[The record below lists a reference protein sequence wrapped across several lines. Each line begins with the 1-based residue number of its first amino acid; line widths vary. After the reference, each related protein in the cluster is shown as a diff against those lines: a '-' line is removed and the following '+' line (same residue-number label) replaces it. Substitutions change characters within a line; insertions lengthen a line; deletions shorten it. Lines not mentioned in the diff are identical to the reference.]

1 MTRFYFDILNDKKT
15 IDPEGQLFP
24 DLAAAREAALACARD
39 MAAEDVRA
47 GHVFL
52 RHGIA
57 VRDEKDGEPVFT
69 ISFADAFTI
78 SF

>member
-15 IDPEGQLFP
+15 LDPEGQLFP
-24 DLAAAREAALACARD
+24 TLAAAREAALASARD
-39 MAAEDVRA
+39 LAAEDVRA

-57 VRDEKDGEPVFT
+57 VRDEKDGSPVFT
-69 ISFADAFTI
+69 VSFADAFTI

>member
-1 MTRFYFDILNDKKT
+1 MTRFYFDILDGKKT
-15 IDPEGQLFP
+15 IDPEGQDLP
-24 DLAAAREAALACARD
+24 DLAAARKAALACARD
-39 MAAEDVRA
+39 MAADDVRA

-57 VRDEKDGEPVFT
+57 VRDAENGDPIFT
-69 ISFADAFTI
+69 VSFADAFTI

>member
-1 MTRFYFDILNDKKT
+1 MARFFFDIMDSKKT
-15 IDPEGQLFP
+15 IDPEGREFP
-24 DLAAAREAALACARD
+24 SVAAAREAALDCARD
-39 MAAEDVRA
+39 MAAADVRA

-57 VRDEKDGEPVFT
+57 VRDEYGDPIFT
-69 ISFADAFTI
+69 VSFADAFTI